1 MSVPN
6 QKKVIIKKE
15 ICDKNNLYAT
25 INMNA
30 LEKAMNDLSGEAFK
44 LWIYFSKNQNN
55 YTFDLSQKAA
65 EKYGIKKS
73 TYYDNIKVLIK
84 KGYLQQREENSNIYY
99 FTEIAFSEIRKQEE
113 QKEYIISEI
122 RKDNSENWKEF
133 SEKEQRN
140 NINTLQNN
148 INKKGGK
155 AANNLDI
162 YCKELLNNINTDY
175 INNKFNETELKEI
188 TELKEYLFK
197 NAEIETTE
205 NLYKEILKV
214 YLKLYK

>member
-15 ICDKNNLYAT
+15 ICDKKNLYAT